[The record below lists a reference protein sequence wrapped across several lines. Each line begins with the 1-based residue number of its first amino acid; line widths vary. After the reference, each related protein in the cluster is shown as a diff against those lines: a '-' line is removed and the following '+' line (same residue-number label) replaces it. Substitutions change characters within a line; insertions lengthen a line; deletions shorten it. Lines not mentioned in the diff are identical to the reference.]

1 MKKFLSIIL
10 IFTLSFYIF
19 VEFIGD
25 RLIKNILE
33 DNISSSLNREV
44 LIKKLNIDYLNGEA
58 QAENIKF
65 LNKKFDGNLA
75 EVESVKVS
83 LDAFSIFSNDIL
95 INDVQLENINL
106 NYYFKFTDRITSDN
120 LRNLQ
125 QDLEFKNINS
135 QSSKYF
141 NINNLDAK
149 NITLALLPSDFD
161 FEKTFSISDM
171 NFQNIGN
178 ATDSKN
184 YKDILKKVFKDMVI
198 DVREKII
205 SNNLLD
211 AVKNFDIEQLE
222 NKVKDKLKSKL
233 KSLIN

>member
-10 IFTLSFYIF
+10 IFTLSFYIL

-58 QAENIKF
+58 QAENIKL
-65 LNKKFDGNLA
+65 LNKKFDGNLV

-125 QDLEFKNINS
+125 NDLEFNNINS
-135 QSSKYF
+135 QSNKYF

-149 NITLALLPSDFD
+149 NITLAVLSSDFN

-171 NFQNIGN
+171 NFKNIGN
-178 ATDSKN
+178 TKNSKN

-198 DVREKII
+198 DVREKIMN
-205 SNNLLD
+205 NNLLD
-211 AVKNFDIEQLE
+211 TVKNFDIKKIE
-222 NKVKDKLKSKL
+222 NKVRDKLKDKLKS
-233 KSLIN
+233 LID

>member
-10 IFTLSFYIF
+10 IFTLSFYIL

-125 QDLEFKNINS
+125 QDLEFKNTNS

-149 NITLALLPSDFD
+149 NITLAVLPSDFD

-171 NFQNIGN
+171 NFKNIGN
-178 ATDSKN
+178 TKDSKN

-198 DVREKII
+198 DVREKIM

>member
-10 IFTLSFYIF
+10 IFTLSFYIL

-25 RLIKNILE
+25 RLIKNVLE

-58 QAENIKF
+58 QVENIKL

-75 EVESVKVS
+75 VVESVKVS

-95 INDVQLENINL
+95 INNVQLENINL
-106 NYYFKFTDRITSDN
+106 NYYFKFSDRITSDN

-125 QDLEFKNINS
+125 NDLEFNNINS
-135 QSSKYF
+135 QSNKFF
-141 NINNLDAK
+141 NIKNLDAK
-149 NITLALLPSDFD
+149 NINLAVLSPDFD
-161 FEKTFSISDM
+161 FEKTFSINDM
-171 NFQNIGN
+171 NFKDIGN
-178 ATDSKN
+178 TKDSKN
-184 YKDILKKVFKDMVI
+184 YKDILKKVFKDMVV

-211 AVKNFDIEQLE
+211 TLENLNIEEIE
-222 NKVKDKLKSKL
+222 NKVKDKLKNKL

>member
-10 IFTLSFYIF
+10 IFTLSFYIL
-19 VEFIGD
+19 VEFVGD

-33 DNISSSLNREV
+33 DNISISLNREV
-44 LIKKLNIDYLNGEA
+44 LIEKLNIDYLNGEA
-58 QAENIKF
+58 QAENIKL

-95 INDVQLENINL
+95 INNVQLENINL
-106 NYYFKFTDRITSDN
+106 NYYFKFTDRITTDN

-125 QDLEFKNINS
+125 QDLEFKNTNS

-149 NITLALLPSDFD
+149 NITLALLSSDFD

-171 NFQNIGN
+171 NFKNIGN

-198 DVREKII
+198 DVQEKII

-211 AVKNFDIEQLE
+211 AVKNFDIERLE

>member
-10 IFTLSFYIF
+10 IFTLSFYIL

-125 QDLEFKNINS
+125 QDLEFKNTKS

-149 NITLALLPSDFD
+149 NITLAVLSSDFD

-171 NFQNIGN
+171 NFKNIGN
-178 ATDSKN
+178 TKNSKK
-184 YKDILKKVFKDMVI
+184 YKDILKKVFKDMVV
-198 DVREKII
+198 DLREKII

-211 AVKNFDIEQLE
+211 TLENLNIEEIE
-222 NKVKDKLKSKL
+222 NKVKDKLKNKL

>member
-10 IFTLSFYIF
+10 IFTLSFYIL

-65 LNKKFDGNLA
+65 LNKKFDGNLV

-125 QDLEFKNINS
+125 QDLEFKNTNS

-149 NITLALLPSDFD
+149 NITLAILSSDFD

-171 NFQNIGN
+171 NFKNIGN
-178 ATDSKN
+178 TKDSKN
-184 YKDILKKVFKDMVI
+184 YKDILKKVFKDMVV
-198 DVREKII
+198 DLREKII

-211 AVKNFDIEQLE
+211 TLENLNIEEIE
-222 NKVKDKLKSKL
+222 NKVKDKLKNKL

>member
-1 MKKFLSIIL
+1 MKKFLTIIL
-10 IFTLSFYIF
+10 IFTLSFYIL

-58 QAENIKF
+58 QAENIKL
-65 LNKKFDGNLA
+65 LNKKFDGNLV
-75 EVESVKVS
+75 EVETVKVS

-95 INDVQLENINL
+95 INNVQLENKNL

-125 QDLEFKNINS
+125 QDLEFKNTNS
-135 QSSKYF
+135 HSSKYF

-149 NITLALLPSDFD
+149 NITLALLSSDFD
-161 FEKTFSISDM
+161 FEKTFTISDM
-171 NFQNIGN
+171 NFKNIGN

-198 DVREKII
+198 DVQEKIMN
-205 SNNLLD
+205 NNLLD
-211 AVKNFDIEQLE
+211 AVKNFDIELLE
-222 NKVKDKLKSKL
+222 NKVKDKLENKL